1 MFFIDELK
9 KIIDEKNI
17 KNLGIFVDMD
27 GVIADYRFGEG
38 KNIINNIPNVY
49 ANKRPIKTTINNLKK
64 ISKEIK
70 CDINIISSCLYN
82 EQKVEKINWIDKNVN
97 FISKE
102 NIYIIISKNFEARKE
117 MKVNKISEIMK
128 KKQYD
133 YSILIDDTH
142 EILFL
147 ALEKGK
153 GKIIP
158 MHVITLLD

>member
-9 KIIDEKNI
+9 KIVDERNI
-17 KNLGIFVDMD
+17 KHLGMFVDMD

-38 KNIINNIPNVY
+38 KNIINNIPNTY
-49 ANKRPIKTTINNLKK
+49 ASKRPIKTTINNLKK
-64 ISKEIK
+64 ISNEIK

-82 EQKVEKINWIDKNVN
+82 EQKTEKINWLDKNVP

-102 NIYIIISKNFEARKE
+102 NIYIINSKDFEARKE
-117 MKVNKISEIMK
+117 IKVDEILEVMK

-147 ALEKGK
+147 ALKKGK

-158 MHVITLLD
+158 IHVITILD